1 MAVDAQRVKRF
12 RDRWREVEAIEIEEQ
27 RTASVALRWQQLN
40 AIFRLA
46 VGLGLTLAES
56 DEQEQ
61 IVRRRWTKLKE
72 IWLNR
77 QEGMTD
83 AQ

>member
-1 MAVDAQRVKRF
+1 MVTDAQSAKKF

-46 VGLGLTLAES
+46 VGLGVPLSGL
-56 DEQEQ
+56 DEQEE
-61 IVRRRWTKLKE
+61 IVRQRWARLKGV
-72 IWLNR
+72 
-77 QEGMTD
+77 QM
-83 AQ
+83 

>member
-1 MAVDAQRVKRF
+1 MAVDAQRVKMF

-27 RTASVALRWQQLN
+27 RMASVALRWQQLN

-61 IVRRRWTKLKE
+61 IVRRRWMKLKE

-77 QEGMTD
+77 QEGMSN

>member
-1 MAVDAQRVKRF
+1 MAVDAQLMKRF

-46 VGLGLTLAES
+46 VGLGVPLSGL
-56 DEQEQ
+56 DEQEE
-61 IVRRRWTKLKE
+61 IVRQRWARLKGV
-72 IWLNR
+72 
-77 QEGMTD
+77 QM
-83 AQ
+83 

>member
-1 MAVDAQRVKRF
+1 MAVNAQRVKRF

>member
-1 MAVDAQRVKRF
+1 MAIDAQRVKMF

-72 IWLNR
+72 IGLNR
-77 QEGMTD
+77 QEGMTN

>member
-46 VGLGLTLAES
+46 VGLGLILAES

-61 IVRRRWTKLKE
+61 VVRRRWTKLKE

-77 QEGMTD
+77 QEEMTN

>member
-1 MAVDAQRVKRF
+1 MAVDAQRVKMF

-72 IWLNR
+72 IGLNR
-77 QEGMTD
+77 QEGMTN